1 MKTRAARPTETG
13 PKLPPPPSQQE
24 DVVND
29 LGWLSRGPARRA
41 NRAADRNLAPL
52 LLEDDEPRSEE
63 HTSELQSRVDIVCCL
78 LLEKKKSQSR
88 CRLNI
93 CIRFLSHL
101 QFLISIS

>member
-52 LLEDDEPRSEE
+52 LLGDDEPSGLPSDPEE
-63 HTSELQSRVDIVCCL
+63 PPPLPDPPPQVPDLDERGGRPDDTRGHQN
-78 LLEKKKSQSR
+78 KP
-88 CRLNI
+88 
-93 CIRFLSHL
+93 
-101 QFLISIS
+101 